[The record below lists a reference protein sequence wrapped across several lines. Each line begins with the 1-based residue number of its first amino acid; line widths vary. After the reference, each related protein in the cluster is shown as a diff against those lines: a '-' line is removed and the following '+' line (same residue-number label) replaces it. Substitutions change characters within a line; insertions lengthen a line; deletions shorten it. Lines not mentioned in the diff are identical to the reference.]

1 LDVNFTFPSQMQRPA
16 GLSDEQWAEQQ
27 AAAQREYLTRISRV
41 VPGRG
46 DPAAPERRTTMNTKR
61 EDLPLAEQG
70 QPKDRSMATQPS
82 HDDMER
88 MRREDPLFLEKTR
101 PEDPSGRA
109 GQLTRDNVNPHIPS
123 GKRGDPPGPIV
134 DPASLGM
141 PQGGVAPTGLM
152 KPENPIGARF
162 EDARYD
168 DLNKETKKVEK
179 K

>member
-1 LDVNFTFPSQMQRPA
+1 MTTKEHEAPA
-16 GLSDEQWAEQQ
+16 KEAPVPAKIKPMDQQ
-27 AAAQREYLTRISRV
+27 PDDAAIE
-41 VPGRG
+41 
-46 DPAAPERRTTMNTKR
+46 K
-61 EDLPLAEQG
+61 
-70 QPKDRSMATQPS
+70 
-82 HDDMER
+82 

-141 PQGGVAPTGLM
+141 EQGGVAPTGLM

>member
-1 LDVNFTFPSQMQRPA
+1 MS
-16 GLSDEQWAEQQ
+16 
-27 AAAQREYLTRISRV
+27 
-41 VPGRG
+41 
-46 DPAAPERRTTMNTKR
+46 TKPM
-61 EDLPLAEQG
+61 ET
-70 QPKDRSMATQPS
+70 QPKR
-82 HDDMER
+82 DDAEMRRDDIEMER

-168 DLNKETKKVEK
+168 DLNKETKKVERK
-179 K
+179 